1 MSVTAVPIPPLKKG
15 SVLKLWL
22 AILLLCLAAAAV
34 AWKGTNGFQYT
45 TTPSGLQYQVV
56 KAGEGPT
63 PTDSDVAVID
73 YTGRLA
79 DGTVFDSTAG
89 KQPVPMPVAGSIP
102 GFSEGLKL
110 MRKGA
115 QYRFR
120 IPANLAYGEK
130 GAGGVIP
137 PDATLDFDVTLLG
150 FVPLET
156 YMQMMSQGQGQGQPE
171 LQP

>member
-1 MSVTAVPIPPLKKG
+1 MSVTAVPLPPLKKG
-15 SVLKLWL
+15 SVLKLWV
-22 AILLLCLAAAAV
+22 AIILLCLGAAAL
-34 AWKGTNGFQYT
+34 AWKGTAGFQYT

-56 KAGEGPT
+56 KQGEGPP
-63 PTDSDVAVID
+63 PTENDVAVID

-89 KQPVPMPVAGSIP
+89 KQPVPMPVGGSIP

-110 MRKGA
+110 MGKGA
-115 QYRFR
+115 SYRFR
-120 IPANLAYGEK
+120 IPPDLAYGEK

-137 PDATLDFDVTLLG
+137 PNATLEFDVTLLG

-156 YMQMMSQGQGQGQPE
+156 YMQMTGQGQGAPQP
-171 LQP
+171 